1 MAQALKFALLSII
14 GIQSFLAAA
23 ATKST
28 ISNRSTAQDR
38 AGEKGTLDF
47 DKDIDWAFGVKT
59 GLAKFQTSFT
69 EGVTE
74 SIGLKIHDKDSVS
87 NVVAELIWY
96 NRKNLAANLGYRLV
110 IGADET
116 RATYQASYAGLLYYP
131 WGLGVP
137 IVSRRSYNTIRF
149 TPKVKPYTYAGA
161 SVGHAIIATF
171 IDAATDVSSEF
182 LGINGG
188 GGIQYHSDPQ
198 TSFELSA
205 IYERAVGFSTA
216 IDYVGNNLFVLFG
229 LHIYY

>member
-1 MAQALKFALLSII
+1 MK
-14 GIQSFLAAA
+14 SFPKIFLITLASCICGTAVA

-28 ISNRSTAQDR
+28 IGNQSTAQER
-38 AGEKGTLDF
+38 ADAKGTLDF

-59 GLAKFQTSFT
+59 GLAKFQTNFT

-74 SIGLKIHDKDSVS
+74 SIGLKIHDNDSVS
-87 NVVAELIWY
+87 NVITELIWY
-96 NRKNLAANLGYRLV
+96 NKKNLAANLGYRLV
-110 IGADET
+110 MGAGES

-137 IVSRRSYNTIRF
+137 IVSRRSYNTIRY
-149 TPKVKPYTYAGA
+149 TPKVKPYAYAGA

-171 IDAATDVSSEF
+171 LDAATDVSSEF

-188 GGIQYHSDPQ
+188 GGLQYHSDPQ
-198 TSFELSA
+198 TSFEISA
-205 IYERAVGFSTA
+205 VYERAVGFSTA
-216 IDYVGNNLFVLFG
+216 VDYVGNNLFVLFG